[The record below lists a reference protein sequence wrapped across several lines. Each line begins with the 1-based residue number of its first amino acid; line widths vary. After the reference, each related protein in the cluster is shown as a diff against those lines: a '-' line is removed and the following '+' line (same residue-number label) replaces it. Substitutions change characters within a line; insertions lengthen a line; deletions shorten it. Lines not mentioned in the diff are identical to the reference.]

1 MIEYLYNAIRAHAG
15 NDIVLSAII
24 TDDEGNNITEGITLA
39 FHDKDRDTMIAK
51 FDGTFSEETG
61 EWTFAILKEYTEGLN
76 GRYWYCIQKDGNALC
91 FKEPIYL
98 V

>member
-24 TDDEGNNITEGITLA
+24 TDDEGNNITGKVTLA
-39 FHDKDRDTMIAK
+39 LHDKDRKTMIAK

-61 EWTFAILKEYTEGLN
+61 EWTFLIQKEHTEGLN
-76 GRYWYCIQKDGNALC
+76 GRYWYCIMYEGNALC

>member
-15 NDIVLSAII
+15 NDIVIAANI
-24 TDDEGNNITEGITLA
+24 TDEGGNDIATGCTLVL
-39 FHDKDRDTMIAK
+39 HDKDRKTMIAK
-51 FDGTFSEETG
+51 VDGSYSEG
-61 EWTFAILKEYTEGLN
+61 EWTFLIPAAITKGLN
-76 GRYWYCIQKDGNALC
+76 GRYWYCFQQDGNALC